1 MSENKSENTSNQ
13 VQANPMET
21 QKFAFLVMTC
31 LFFFWGFLT
40 VLNDLLIPKLKEVY
54 DLSYTQASLVQ
65 FAFFGSYFIVSPIA
79 NRIIDRFG
87 FQMSLVF
94 GLITTAV
101 GCVLF
106 YPSADQNIYI
116 LFLGSLFVMGSGI
129 TILQVAAN
137 PYISALG
144 PESTAASRLNAAQF
158 ANSLATTVAPP
169 LLKGLIF
176 GTAAAGVAAVAVNG
190 SSPSSDASVIQMPY
204 LVMGLILL
212 LASILFFFIKL
223 PKLEHVEASES
234 DVSNSLVSHLIFSF
248 LIVAFA
254 AFGKTALAALFVVL
268 ALAYNF
274 YGLRQ
279 YRSMVLGALAIFV
292 YVGGEVAIASFLI
305 NYFKELVGMTESDG
319 ANMLA
324 FYWGGAMI
332 GRAIG
337 AFLMNYI
344 AATKYLVFNAFMAI
358 LMIIVS
364 MNSSGDV
371 AIYSILLVGFFNSIM
386 FPTIFTLAVKGLG
399 SMTSKGSALVC
410 QGIVGGA
417 LIPVLQGVVA
427 DSASLQFSFVVPMLC
442 YIYIAWY
449 AMKGT
454 N

>member
-1 MSENKSENTSNQ
+1 
-13 VQANPMET
+13 
-21 QKFAFLVMTC
+21 
-31 LFFFWGFLT
+31 
-40 VLNDLLIPKLKEVY
+40 
-54 DLSYTQASLVQ
+54 
-65 FAFFGSYFIVSPIA
+65 
-79 NRIIDRFG
+79 
-87 FQMSLVF
+87 
-94 GLITTAV
+94 
-101 GCVLF
+101 
-106 YPSADQNIYI
+106 
-116 LFLGSLFVMGSGI
+116 
-129 TILQVAAN
+129 
-137 PYISALG
+137 
-144 PESTAASRLNAAQF
+144 
-158 ANSLATTVAPP
+158 
-169 LLKGLIF
+169 
-176 GTAAAGVAAVAVNG
+176 
-190 SSPSSDASVIQMPY
+190 
-204 LVMGLILL
+204 
-212 LASILFFFIKL
+212 
-223 PKLEHVEASES
+223 
-234 DVSNSLVSHLIFSF
+234 
-248 LIVAFA
+248 
-254 AFGKTALAALFVVL
+254 
-268 ALAYNF
+268 
-274 YGLRQ
+274 
-279 YRSMVLGALAIFV
+279 MVLGALAIFV

-305 NYFKELVGMTESDG
+305 NYFEELVGMTESDG

-364 MNSSGDV
+364 MNSSGDL

-427 DSASLQFSFVVPMLC
+427 DSASLQLSFVVPMLC